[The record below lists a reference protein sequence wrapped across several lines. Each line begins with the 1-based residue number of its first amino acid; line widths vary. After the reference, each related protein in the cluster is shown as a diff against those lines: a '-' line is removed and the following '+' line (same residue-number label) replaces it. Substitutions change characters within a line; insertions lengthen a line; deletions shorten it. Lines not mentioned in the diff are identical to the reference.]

1 MKSGSGR
8 DRHGLDGGCKEQA
21 GAGVCWCRSAMKDLK
36 TSMED
41 GWEALVKDQMRL
53 NGAGLGR
60 GSWAVSGRSARL
72 GVGICG
78 VAEGGI
84 ALLHDEEE

>member
-1 MKSGSGR
+1 
-8 DRHGLDGGCKEQA
+8 
-21 GAGVCWCRSAMKDLK
+21 
-36 TSMED
+36 MEN
-41 GWEALVKDQMRL
+41 GWEVLVKDQMRL
-53 NGAGLGR
+53 SGAGLGR

-84 ALLHDEEE
+84 VLDGSTTASAFWTVG

>member
-1 MKSGSGR
+1 
-8 DRHGLDGGCKEQA
+8 
-21 GAGVCWCRSAMKDLK
+21 VKDLK
-36 TSMED
+36 TAMED

-53 NGAGLGR
+53 RGAGLGR
-60 GSWAVSGRSARL
+60 GGWAVSGRSARL

-78 VAEGGI
+78 VSEGGI